1 LIEKSKF
8 LIHLFFFYKDVIS
21 SLDTTVKEDLL
32 QTSVNRTKRQVL
44 SRPLRGTLAYT
55 TQFAIN
61 SGQYSTN
68 NGLAPLPENKFVTPG
83 YIT

>member
-1 LIEKSKF
+1 M
-8 LIHLFFFYKDVIS
+8 
-21 SLDTTVKEDLL
+21 DTTVKEDLI
-32 QTSVNRTKRQVL
+32 QTSVNRTKRQIL

-68 NGLAPLPENKFVTPG
+68 NGLTPLPENKFVTPG
-83 YIT
+83 YVT